1 MQVSQTYM
9 KIWSNVQFISNSS
22 IDAKGCDGCIE
33 FLHIDHYPQVKGF
46 IIGYAN
52 DLKFL
57 DAGSNM

>member
-1 MQVSQTYM
+1 MCL
-9 KIWSNVQFISNSS
+9 KFISNSS

-46 IIGYAN
+46 IIGYAS